1 MGWQEPEMPRSPL
14 STDQPEPKSPL
25 CPSRVSR
32 RQWLRLSALAC
43 AAAALP
49 LSRRLARRRRRDE
62 PAPTGWFG
70 HC

>member
-1 MGWQEPEMPRSPL
+1 MLRTSAPYES
-14 STDQPEPKSPL
+14 KSPL
-25 CPSRVSR
+25 RPSRVSR
-32 RQWLRLSALAC
+32 RQWLRMTAFAC

-49 LSRRLARRRRRDE
+49 LSRRLVRRRRRDE